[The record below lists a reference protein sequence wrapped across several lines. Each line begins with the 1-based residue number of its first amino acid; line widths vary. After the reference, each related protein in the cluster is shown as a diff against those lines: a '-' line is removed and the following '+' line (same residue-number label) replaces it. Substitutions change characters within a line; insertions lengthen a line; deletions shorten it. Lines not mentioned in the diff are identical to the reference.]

1 MRLLFFGRRMTMGE
15 KLRCTAIIMA
25 AGKGKRMQTAVSK
38 QFLPVCGKEI
48 LAWTVDVFEKSP
60 LVDNILLMASADGKE
75 DVQHLWDNYG
85 WKKVAAVLEGGKERQ
100 NSVANGLAA
109 VEKDT
114 DIVLIHD
121 GVRPFVTEE
130 MIADSIVAA
139 QAYGGAVIGVP
150 AKDTIKVCSADGL
163 AVETPDRSTLWQIQ
177 TPQTFQRSLIVD
189 AYEKAEK
196 DGFLGTDD
204 ASVAEFAGHQVKVV
218 MGSYRNIKITTKEDL
233 VIAEAFL
240 KEGSLKENKKEQT
253 APAEKGNSVKKES
266 QERKAESKDQKKVVI
281 YTDGACSGNPGAGG
295 YGVVLIYGGTKREL
309 SEGYR
314 LTTNN
319 RMEVLAVIKGL
330 EALKEPCQ
338 VTLYSDSK
346 YVVDAIQKGWVTKW
360 KANGW
365 YRNKKERASNVD
377 LWERLLVQLERHQVT
392 FQWVKGHADNPG
404 NERCDELAR
413 GAIAAGNLLEDEN
426 YQMP

>member
-1 MRLLFFGRRMTMGE
+1 MGE

-60 LVDNILLMASADGKE
+60 LVDTILLMASADGKE
-75 DVQHLWDNYG
+75 DVQHLWDSYG
-85 WKKVAAVLEGGKERQ
+85 WKKVATVLEGGKERQ

-109 VEKDT
+109 VGEET

-177 TPQTFQRSLIVD
+177 TPQTFQRDLIVN
-189 AYEKAEK
+189 AYEKADR

-233 VIAEAFL
+233 VIAEAFFKEDL
-240 KEGSLKENKKEQT
+240 KEKEMMADQKVQEPKTNT
-253 APAEKGNSVKKES
+253 AEKKD
-266 QERKAESKDQKKVVI
+266 QESKEDKKNQRAVEI

-295 YGVVLIYGGTKREL
+295 YGVVLLYGNKRKEM

-314 LTTNN
+314 MTTNN

-346 YVVDAIQKGWVTKW
+346 YVVDAIQKGWVKKW